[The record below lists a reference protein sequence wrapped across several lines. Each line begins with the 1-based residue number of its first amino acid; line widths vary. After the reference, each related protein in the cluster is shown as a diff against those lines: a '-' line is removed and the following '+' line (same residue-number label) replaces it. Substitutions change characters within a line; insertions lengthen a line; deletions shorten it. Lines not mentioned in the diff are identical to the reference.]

1 MRRGMG
7 RGMPPV
13 RRGRPGLLGKMAR
26 TAVVAGTATAVAG
39 GVSRHASQNAAQQ
52 QQAAA
57 YQQQQDA
64 AQQQA
69 MVDQA
74 AAQASAQTAAQI
86 QATQAAPQPAA
97 PPEASSVDRLDK
109 IKQLGDMKSQGL
121 LTEDKFAAEK
131 AKILAT

>member
-1 MRRGMG
+1 M
-7 RGMPPV
+7 
-13 RRGRPGLLGKMAR
+13 RRGRPGLMGTMAR

-74 AAQASAQTAAQI
+74 AAQASAQTAAQF
-86 QATQAAPQPAA
+86 QASQPAA
-97 PPEASSVDRLDK
+97 PPEASSVDRMEK

-121 LTEDKFAAEK
+121 LTEDEFAAEK